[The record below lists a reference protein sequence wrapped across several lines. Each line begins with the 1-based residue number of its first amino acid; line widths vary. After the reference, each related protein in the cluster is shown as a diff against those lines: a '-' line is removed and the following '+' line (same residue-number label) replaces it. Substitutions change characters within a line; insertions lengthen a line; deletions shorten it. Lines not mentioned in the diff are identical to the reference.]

1 MALKVRKNGAWV
13 DIADSSANTTY
24 TLPTFGTANGS
35 SGLRLTGSDSTT
47 DDVNITGANGI
58 TVVGNASN
66 NTLTIDGGGAGSNT
80 TYDLEGGGT
89 DGSSFGTGIGK
100 IILVPSTGTN
110 DEVSITAGT
119 NVKIDNTGTGGFTI
133 SAASGSGGS
142 STFLGLTDVD
152 PTTYTGQ
159 AGKIVKVNS
168 TPDGLEFDDETTY
181 SLPLTGATGASGI
194 GEATWTLTPSGGG
207 TSDPVK
213 IKAGANISINAS
225 SVASGEFTISAS
237 SGTAT
242 ISDGDYG
249 DITVSSTGSLWR
261 IDNDVIEEKHIN
273 AGGTP
278 DTDKVLVYDAS
289 ATGKLKWS
297 DQTGTT
303 YSQEAGASG
312 ANVQLRLKN
321 NKTNTFDDIL
331 ITKGAGIAFGS
342 VTAEGFTIS
351 ADTQDGTTYTLPTF
365 GTTNAASGIKLTPD
379 GDTASATQTINIT
392 GTNGITVVGNGSN
405 NTLTID
411 GQNAGSNT
419 TYSQEAGADGVNV
432 KLRLKDDTTSTFD
445 DILLT
450 KGSGITF
457 SSVTSEGF
465 TISADTQD
473 GTLYTLPIFGS
484 ANGSSGI
491 KLTPDGGTVSAS
503 QTVNINGTNGITV
516 IGSGTDTLTIDGQNA
531 GSNTTYAL
539 PLTGTSSN
547 PAGSTGNGE
556 AIWTLTDNAS
566 PANED
571 PVKIKAGTNI
581 SISVDSG
588 NSEFTISASS
598 GTATIEDGT
607 YGDIE
612 VGSSGSDWQIR
623 ADTVGISELS
633 ATGTSI
639 TTKFLRGDNTWAAP
653 TSVTYDLTA
662 EDGDNGTS
670 EKIRLTGGGDEDNVV
685 IAVTGNLAIS
695 RSFNTITLDGSGVAG
710 SNYTIPVYGTANGL
724 SGIRLLK
731 GSTDHDRVSIFGMN
745 GIQVRGNATGGGFNG
760 SALVIDG
767 QNAGTNTTY
776 QLEGGGTNSSTFPG
790 GTGTIN
796 LKTGGSIQDTVT
808 VTAGDNIRIDTT
820 GTDGFKIH
828 AAEVGSGA
836 FKFKNTG
843 TGTGTGTS
851 NKAVFQL
858 YTASNTDGN
867 ADQRITITP
876 GSGIKF
882 SGQGN
887 QTLTIEG
894 EAQSAGTINVSAPT
908 TQSGPLLF
916 VTATGDDKI
925 VYGDTALTWDANTDT
940 LNIGAN
946 ASDKVAI
953 NADVSTH
960 IYPSQNEAFDIGE
973 SPTNRWRKLYVK
985 EIDAQYIG
993 GKIVINTNDEEVL
1006 FTDDDGT
1013 NKVVAGSSK
1022 FKFDGNQLEIS
1033 NTGNTNFIHLTHDAG
1048 LEICRST
1055 FAGTGTPG
1063 GAFIDF
1069 KDNPSI
1075 DDYDCRIQQI
1085 TSAAGGNA
1093 NANLPGG
1100 LQFMSGYNKPK
1111 AVITT
1116 EGVFGISGSW
1126 DVSNNV
1132 SGFCPGH
1139 PPLTSQPR
1147 NWDGTP
1153 YILDV
1158 NGKAFFRAETTTGV
1172 EGGQITLQGMYNGAD
1187 RGWTIDSYSGPVSA
1201 GDRRRIRIL
1210 SEFSVASSG
1219 RADQLFCMNRNGAV
1233 AWGNSNS
1240 GQTWPAAD
1248 ANGAEDYGATGAV
1261 LVSMGYGAPP
1271 RWSTSSNSSGGG
1283 ASIEFSSPLKL
1294 SRDNDTGEG
1303 GGILLAKSNS
1313 ATFSAAWEIDAN
1325 GTTSTP
1331 DFRVIDS
1338 SAAQVR
1344 FGINS
1349 VGALSIGQWGNYGLT
1364 GQVIMSRGSGNRVEY
1379 SHRPTTSNWWDTTKE
1394 SVPVIDQ
1401 SGVMEIGAYIDF
1413 HASRT
1418 TSSDYSARIE
1428 NNPSYPTALLVRN
1441 YIQQYSDSRVKDNL
1455 VVIGS
1460 PLDKVGIITGYTYNY
1475 TNTGEESPS
1484 RTGGV
1489 IAQDVEKILPELVE
1503 ESSDGFKTLNYN
1515 GITALLVEA
1524 VKELKAKNTALEAR
1538 IAALESS

>member
-13 DIADSSANTTY
+13 DIADNSANTTY
-24 TLPTFGTANGS
+24 TLPTFGTINGS

-89 DGSSFGTGIGK
+89 DGGSFGTGIGK
-100 IILVPSTGTN
+100 VILVPSTGTN
-110 DEVSITAGT
+110 DEVSITAGS

-159 AGKIVKVNS
+159 ANKLVKVNS
-168 TPDGLEFDDETTY
+168 TPDGLEFVDERTY
-181 SLPLTGATGASGI
+181 SLPLTGATGASGT
-194 GEATWTLTPSGGG
+194 GEATWTLTPSGPGG
-207 TSDPVK
+207 TSDSVK
-213 IKAGANISINAS
+213 IKAGANISIDAT

-273 AGGTP
+273 AGGTAAA
-278 DTDKVLVYDAS
+278 DKVLVYDAS
-289 ATGKLKWS
+289 ATGKWKWS

-342 VTAEGFTIS
+342 VTADGFTIS

-379 GDTASATQTINIT
+379 GGAASATQTINIT
-392 GTNGITVVGNGSN
+392 GTNGITVVGNASN

-411 GQNAGSNT
+411 GQNAGSDT
-419 TYSQEAGADGVNV
+419 TYSQEAGADGANV

-457 SSVTSEGF
+457 SSVTAEGF

-473 GTLYTLPIFGS
+473 GTLYTLPIFGN

-491 KLTPDGGTVSAS
+491 ELTPDGGTASAS

-531 GSNTTYAL
+531 GSNTTYTL

-566 PANED
+566 PVNED

-685 IAVTGNLAIS
+685 IAVTGSLAIS
-695 RSFNTITLDGSGVAG
+695 RSSNTITIDGSGVAG

-731 GSTDHDRVSIFGMN
+731 GSTDHDMVSIFGMN
-745 GIQVRGNATGGGFNG
+745 GISVRGNATGGGFNG

-776 QLEGGGTNSSTFPG
+776 ELQGGGTDSSTFPG
-790 GTGTIN
+790 GTGTIKLN
-796 LKTGGSIQDTVT
+796 TGGATQDTVT
-808 VTAGDNIRIDTT
+808 VTAGDNIRIDNT
-820 GTDGFKIH
+820 GTSGFEIH

-858 YTASNTDGN
+858 YTTSNTSGD

-882 SGQGN
+882 SGQGT

-916 VTATGDDKI
+916 VTATGDDKT
-925 VYGDTALTWDANTDT
+925 VYGDTALTWNASTDT

-973 SPTNRWRKLYVK
+973 SSTNRWRKLYVK
-985 EIDAQYIG
+985 EIAADIIG
-993 GKIVINTNDEEVL
+993 GTFAINTNDEEVL
-1006 FTDDDGT
+1006 FTDVSGS

-1055 FAGTGTPG
+1055 YAGTGSPG

-1085 TSAAGGNA
+1085 TSAAGGDA

-1100 LQFMSGYNKPK
+1100 LQFYSGLNKPK

-1126 DVSNNV
+1126 DVSNNI

-1158 NGKAFFRAETTTGV
+1158 NGKAFFRAEKTTGW
-1172 EGGQITLQGMYNGAD
+1172 EGGHIHLQGMYDGAD
-1187 RGWTIDSYSGPVSA
+1187 RGWSIDSYSGPVSV

-1210 SEFSVASSG
+1210 SEFSIASSG

-1294 SRDNDTGEG
+1294 ARDNATGEG

-1313 ATFSAAWEIDAN
+1313 STFSAAWEIDAN
-1325 GTTSTP
+1325 GTSSTP
-1331 DFRVIDS
+1331 DFRVVDS

-1364 GQVIMSRGSGNRVEY
+1364 GQVIMSRGSSNRVEY
-1379 SHRPTTSNWWDTTKE
+1379 SHRPTTSNWWDTSKE

-1401 SGVMEIGAYIDF
+1401 SGVMEIGKYIDF
-1413 HASRT
+1413 HTSRT
-1418 TSSDYSARIE
+1418 SGSDYNARIE
-1428 NNPSYPTALLVRN
+1428 NTGDLVLTVRN
-1441 YIQQYSDSRVKDNL
+1441 YIQNYSDSRIKDNL

-1460 PLDKVGIITGYTYNY
+1460 SLDKVGIITGYTYNY
-1475 TNTGEESPS
+1475 NNTGEESPS

-1489 IAQDVEKILPELVE
+1489 IAQDVEKILPELVKE
-1503 ESSDGFKTLNYN
+1503 TSDGIKALNYN